1 MHDQTELL
9 TTVIRVLRD
18 SQSLPEEQP
27 IGSDTRLLK
36 AGLGLDSVAVLEFV
50 IALEAE
56 FGCRIEDDEMD
67 PRWFTTVSAVM
78 ALMKEKLSAEGA

>member
-56 FGCRIEDDEMD
+56 FDCQIDDDEMAL
-67 PRWFTTVSAVM
+67 RWFATVSAVM